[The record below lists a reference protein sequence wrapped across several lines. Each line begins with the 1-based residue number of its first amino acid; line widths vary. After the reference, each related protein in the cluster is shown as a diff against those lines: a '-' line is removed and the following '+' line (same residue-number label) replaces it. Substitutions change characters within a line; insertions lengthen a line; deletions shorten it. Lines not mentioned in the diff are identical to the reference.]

1 MTGTSTPPAVP
12 PPRRHYADPSASKSQ
27 PRTDV
32 QIWATHVGP
41 AVFGFGVGVTWLV
54 WTGGALP
61 VYTPLLTAFGV
72 WAVTQVAVR
81 VSAAIAGR
89 YLGLTGETIPAR
101 REYSA
106 AQALVAQGRYEDAAS
121 AWEIAAAE
129 SGADPE
135 PYLALARLF
144 RDQLGRPDDA
154 AAWFRRARRDA
165 TLPPG
170 HDLLV
175 SQELIELYRTKLG
188 QPQRAIPELARICE
202 RFRGTP
208 NAVAAER
215 ELAALRNELARE
227 RGIDG

>member
-1 MTGTSTPPAVP
+1 MTESRTPPAVP
-12 PPRRHYADPSASKSQ
+12 PPRRRYRQEPARSGWY
-27 PRTDV
+27 RTDV
-32 QIWATHVGP
+32 RHLVEHVGP
-41 AVFGFGVGVTWLV
+41 PIIGFGAGTMWVIF
-54 WTGGALP
+54 AHMP
-61 VYTPLLTAFGV
+61 IYTPVLVAAGV
-72 WAVTQVAVR
+72 WAITQLAIMVGSAVTR
-81 VSAAIAGR
+81 R
-89 YLGLTGETIPAR
+89 YLGLTSDTTPPR

-106 AQALVAQGRYEDAAS
+106 AQALVAQGRYEEAAG

-129 SGADPE
+129 SGGHPE

-188 QPQRAIPELARICE
+188 QPQRAIPELARICA
-202 RFRGTP
+202 RFPGTP
-208 NAVAAER
+208 NADAAER
-215 ELAALRNELARE
+215 ELAALRAQLARA
-227 RGIDG
+227 RRIDQ